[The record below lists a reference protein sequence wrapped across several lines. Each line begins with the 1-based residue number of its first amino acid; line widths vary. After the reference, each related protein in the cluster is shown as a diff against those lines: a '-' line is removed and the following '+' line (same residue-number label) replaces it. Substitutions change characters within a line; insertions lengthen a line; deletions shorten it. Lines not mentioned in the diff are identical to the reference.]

1 MSEVTPLFLSMDA
14 DDTKNLYEVT
24 ELHEYDANKGSFP
37 SKPPEIKLHV
47 QQPSPSKIPP
57 TVVVGVV
64 VLIVLMLIIL
74 LVVAVVTLTHLNTLQ
89 VCNNSGSTSG
99 ELTSGGGGSGSCGA
113 CNLSHD
119 MTEKISQILNMT
131 RETSSKVNGIAS
143 YATTDAAD
151 SRNFSNLV
159 VQLLQE
165 NAWKVEDV
173 RSSTNEQMSYI
184 QNITTVLFQM
194 LQKTEDSAT
203 KLMSIVNT
211 LSNLKDTSM
220 STAGVV
226 DDILV
231 IVEEL
236 LGLQNVSSLLNS
248 ISPVSCKDIKTVLP
262 NSPSGYYYV
271 NGRNIYCNMDTL
283 CSSGEGWTRLA
294 YLDMSDA
301 TQSCPSGFKL
311 YQQGGVRACGRQSN
325 SPSCTSITF
334 PTNGLSYTQICGK
347 VIGYQYASTD
357 AIYPHSNGQHNN
369 LNSWY
374 LEGVSITRGSPRQH
388 VWSLMSGPYSV
399 INDNSNCPCN
409 TNSWQA
415 GQIQSFVGSHY
426 YCESGNPSG
435 SGWSHS
441 LYYADP
447 LWDGQ
452 NCPSFEAP
460 CCTNPNLPWF
470 HRDYGN
476 ASSTDYLELRLCC
489 DEGNSNEDV
498 PIGMYELYIK

>member
-1 MSEVTPLFLSMDA
+1 MDA

-24 ELHEYDANKGSFP
+24 KLHEYDANKGSFP
-37 SKPPEIKLHV
+37 SKSPEIKLHV
-47 QQPSPSKIPP
+47 QQPSPSKISL

-64 VLIVLMLIIL
+64 VL
-74 LVVAVVTLTHLNTLQ
+74 VVAVV
-89 VCNNSGSTSG
+89 G
-99 ELTSGGGGSGSCGA
+99 LTSVGGGSRGGSGSCGA

-262 NSPSGYYYV
+262 NSSSGYYYV
-271 NGRNIYCNMDTL
+271 NGRNIYCNMDML
-283 CSSGEGWTRLA
+283 CGSGEGWTRLA

-311 YQQGGVRACGRQSN
+311 YQEGGVRACGRPSDF
-325 SPSCTSITF
+325 PSCTSITF

-357 AIYPHSNGQHNN
+357 AIDPRLYINRFDDEHNN
-369 LNSWY
+369 LNSYY
-374 LEGVSITRGSPRQH
+374 LDGVSITRGGSPREH
-388 VWSLMSGPYSV
+388 VWSLISGFYSV
-399 INDNSNCPCN
+399 IDEVTNCPCN

-415 GQIQSFVGSHY
+415 GQIQKFVGSHY
-426 YCESGNPSG
+426 YCESGNPS
-435 SGWSHS
+435 SGWDYYF
-441 LYYADP
+441 YYADP

-452 NCPSFEAP
+452 NCLSLEAP

-476 ASSTDYLELRLCC
+476 ASSTDYLELRICC

-498 PIGMYELYIK
+498 PVGMYELYIK